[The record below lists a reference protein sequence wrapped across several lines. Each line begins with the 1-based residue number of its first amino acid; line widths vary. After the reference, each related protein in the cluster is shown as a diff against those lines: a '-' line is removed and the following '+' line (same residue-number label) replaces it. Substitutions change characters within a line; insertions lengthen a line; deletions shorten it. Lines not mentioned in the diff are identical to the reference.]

1 MIASHA
7 KFVDTVAV
15 ACGHPSLTRTEGEKQ
30 IAGEEWDELTRARS
44 FEQPAPDCHEQE
56 IRFVAIT
63 SE

>member
-15 ACGHPSLTRTEGEKQ
+15 ARGHPSLTGTEGEKQ
-30 IAGEEWDELTRARS
+30 IAWEERDELTRAWS
-44 FEQPAPDCHEQE
+44 FEQPGPDSHERE
-56 IRFVAIT
+56 VRFVAIT